1 MNSHHTVA
9 GHVSVEV
16 LELLMATIYL
26 EGEALDERA
35 GAGAGAGG
43 TNLSSVPSSPLV
55 GFTRAL
61 TRCGQLKH
69 HRLRT
74 TVRCVYLQ
82 RGAFL
87 DWPRLTGEALRLL
100 QTSV

>member
-1 MNSHHTVA
+1 MNSYRNAA

-35 GAGAGAGG
+35 GVGAGG
-43 TNLSSVPSSPLV
+43 TSLSSVPSSPLV

-61 TRCGQLKH
+61 TRCAQLKH
-69 HRLRT
+69 YRLRT
-74 TVRCVYLQ
+74 TEHCV
-82 RGAFL
+82 
-87 DWPRLTGEALRLL
+87 
-100 QTSV
+100 